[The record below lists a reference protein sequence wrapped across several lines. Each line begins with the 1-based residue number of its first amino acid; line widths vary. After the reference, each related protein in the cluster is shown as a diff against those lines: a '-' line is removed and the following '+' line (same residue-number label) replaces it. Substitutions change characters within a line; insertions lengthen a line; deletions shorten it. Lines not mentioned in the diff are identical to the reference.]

1 MGNKIMELEQLVADI
16 IEKAHVAASEH
27 CDGIRCDQCPFH
39 VNNTTLAARGFLKEL
54 IYERGAKVVEE

>member
-39 VNNTTLAARGFLKEL
+39 VDNTKNLTSD
-54 IYERGAKVVEE
+54 

>member
-39 VNNTTLAARGFLKEL
+39 VDNTNIAARGFVKEL
-54 IYERGAKVVEE
+54 IYERGVRVVEE